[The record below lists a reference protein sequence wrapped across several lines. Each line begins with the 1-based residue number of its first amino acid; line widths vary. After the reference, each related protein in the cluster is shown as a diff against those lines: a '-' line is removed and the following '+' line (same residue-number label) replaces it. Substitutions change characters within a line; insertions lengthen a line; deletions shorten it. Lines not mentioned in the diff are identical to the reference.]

1 MRPTRYRIEFA
12 DSIADDLR
20 ALPKKQADQ
29 ILRRVARLENGLH
42 VDIKRL
48 QNADIGYRLRVG
60 DHRILFDVERD
71 VIVIQK
77 IGNRKDVYD

>member
-1 MRPTRYRIEFA
+1 MQPTRYRIEFA
-12 DSIADDLR
+12 DSIPEDLR
-20 ALPKKQADQ
+20 ALPKKVADQ
-29 ILRRVARLENGLH
+29 ILRKIARLENGLH
-42 VDIKRL
+42 GNIKRL
-48 QNADIGYRLRVG
+48 QNSDIGYRLRMG

>member
-12 DSIADDLR
+12 DSIPEDLR
-20 ALPKKQADQ
+20 TLPKKEAGQV
-29 ILRRVARLENGLH
+29 LRKIARLENGLH
-42 VDIKRL
+42 GNIKRL
-48 QNADIGYRLRVG
+48 QNSDIGYRLRLG
-60 DHRILFDVERD
+60 DYRILFDVEGD